1 MFKKIDKLVFKAF
14 IGRFLL
20 VSGVMLFIFLSQ
32 YMIKNFKHFIG
43 KDLGFDVL
51 GELFFYFGL
60 LLVPVTLPISTLLS
74 SLMAFGTLGEHSE
87 LTAIKSS
94 GISLLRIIRPV
105 FLFVLVLTFA
115 CYSFNEFVVPE
126 VNLKAYSLLY
136 DIKQKK
142 PTLDLQEGIFYNGLE
157 DYSIKAEKKNSDG
170 KTLEGVIIYD
180 HTERRGN
187 VHVITA
193 KSGVM
198 EKVMGDEYLSLVLMD
213 GASFNEVDP
222 EKKPAGSQY
231 EGNKDHLSR
240 EQLLK
245 DPNFISSNFV
255 RSKFDTARILFSLE
269 SFSLQETKK
278 ELFKGHNL
286 MKHQELL
293 LIEMDSI
300 RKTFNDQ
307 NKLFINS
314 LDDEFFY
321 TKMKGEQENKI
332 SKVQNSAEN
341 KYNPD
346 DSLTKYRINLNA
358 YNRVNGTYS
367 QIRSNVLRADNN
379 TKTLATYIVDIFRRY
394 SQPVA
399 VLMMFLVGAPLGA
412 IIKRGGLGMPVLV
425 SIVFFV
431 IFYITTIMGEKW
443 AKELVISP
451 YLGSWASNMILFLIG
466 LVALRQ
472 AYFDS
477 RLFEADYYKV
487 LLSKIFR
494 RK

>member
-60 LLVPVTLPISTLLS
+60 LMVPVTLPISTLLS

-105 FLFVLVLTFA
+105 LLFVLLLTGA
-115 CYSFNEFVVPE
+115 CYYFNEYVVPE

-157 DYSIKAEKKNSDG
+157 DYSIKAEKKYPDG

-180 HTERRGN
+180 HTEKRGN

-198 EKVMGDEYLSLVLMD
+198 EKVMGDQYLSLLLMD
-213 GASFNEVDP
+213 GASYNEVDP

-231 EGNKDHLSR
+231 EGNKDHLTK
-240 EQLLK
+240 EQLIK
-245 DPNFISSNFV
+245 DPNFIPSNFV

-286 MKHQELL
+286 MKHQDLL
-293 LIEMDSI
+293 FIEMDSI
-300 RKTFNDQ
+300 KKTFKDQ
-307 NKLFINS
+307 NSLFIKGM
-314 LDDEFFY
+314 DDEFFY
-321 TKMKGEQENKI
+321 TKMKGEQENKL
-332 SKVQNSAEN
+332 SKIQNSSEENN
-341 KYNPD
+341 KYDAN
-346 DSLTKYRINLNA
+346 DSLARYRVILNA
-358 YNRVNGTYS
+358 FNRANGTYS
-367 QIRSNVLRADNN
+367 QIRSNVLRSDNN
-379 TKTLATYIVDIFRRY
+379 NKTLATYMVDIFRRY

-412 IIKRGGLGMPVLV
+412 IIKRGGLGIPVLV

-431 IFYITTIMGEKW
+431 IF
-443 AKELVISP
+443 
-451 YLGSWASNMILFLIG
+451 
-466 LVALRQ
+466 
-472 AYFDS
+472 
-477 RLFEADYYKV
+477 
-487 LLSKIFR
+487 
-494 RK
+494 